1 MEKPWQETVA
11 VVGIMVLLNACAYRS
26 GTTYSPSET
35 ATIMHVESAE
45 ITSSREVMI
54 SGLDNK
60 QAAGWGTAIGAT
72 LAGTAAY
79 GLTKTD
85 NPAGVAI
92 TIAAAVVGG
101 LAGLAAE
108 EFRETRR
115 GAEYILHD
123 PSGETM
129 AIVQSLGR
137 REEIYPSGTE
147 VSIIHGPR
155 GHYRVVP
162 AQSSTDSSDAAPSSA
177 TTQ

>member
-1 MEKPWQETVA
+1 MT
-11 VVGIMVLLNACAYRS
+11 LNGCAYRS

-35 ATIMHVESAE
+35 ASLMRVKSAQ
-45 ITSSREVMI
+45 IVSSREVVI

-60 QAAGWGTAIGAT
+60 QAAGWGAT

-79 GLTKTD
+79 GLAEAD

-101 LAGLAAE
+101 LAGLVAE

-115 GAEYILHD
+115 GAEYILREPD
-123 PSGETM
+123 GETLS
-129 AIVQSLGR
+129 IVQSLGR
-137 REEIYPSGTE
+137 KEEIYPSGTDI
-147 VSIIHGPR
+147 SLIHGPR

-162 AQSSTDSSDAAPSSA
+162 AGNAAERSDSPSPAVSA
-177 TTQ
+177 Q

>member
-1 MEKPWQETVA
+1 MEKFRQKTIALIGIA
-11 VVGIMVLLNACAYRS
+11 VILNACAYRS
-26 GTTYSPSET
+26 GTTYSPNET
-35 ATIMHVESAE
+35 ASIMRVESAE
-45 ITSSREVMI
+45 IISSREVVI

-92 TIAAAVVGG
+92 TIAAVVVGG

-115 GAEYILHD
+115 GAEYILREPD
-123 PSGETM
+123 GEAM

-137 REEIYPSGTE
+137 NEEIYSSGTD
-147 VSIIHGPR
+147 VSLIYGPR

-162 AQSSTDSSDAAPSSA
+162 ARNAADSPDGVLPAVP
-177 TTQ
+177 TQ

>member
-1 MEKPWQETVA
+1 MNKAWQNTGA
-11 VVGIMVLLNACAYRS
+11 VVSVLMILNACSYRS

-35 ATIMHVESAE
+35 ATPMHVESAE
-45 ITSSREVMI
+45 IISSREVVI

-79 GLTKTD
+79 GLTRAD

-108 EFRETRR
+108 ERRETRP
-115 GAEYILHD
+115 GAEYILRSD
-123 PSGETM
+123 DGETK

-137 REEIYPSGTE
+137 NEEIFQPGSD
-147 VSIIHGPR
+147 VSIVHGPR
-155 GHYRVVP
+155 GHYRIVP
-162 AQSSTDSSDAAPSSA
+162 ASNSRSA
-177 TTQ
+177 S